1 MRLKTYLRLTMTQ
14 NRLIDLAILA
24 IESSSVIKVL
34 TEDMN
39 AMIDTFGERAAKRAQ
54 FSLKSVFVLN
64 L

>member
-1 MRLKTYLRLTMTQ
+1 MTQ
-14 NRLIDLAILA
+14 NRMINLAILA
-24 IESSSVIKVL
+24 IESSCVNKVL

-39 AMIDTFGERAAKRAQ
+39 AMIDTFGERAARHAQ